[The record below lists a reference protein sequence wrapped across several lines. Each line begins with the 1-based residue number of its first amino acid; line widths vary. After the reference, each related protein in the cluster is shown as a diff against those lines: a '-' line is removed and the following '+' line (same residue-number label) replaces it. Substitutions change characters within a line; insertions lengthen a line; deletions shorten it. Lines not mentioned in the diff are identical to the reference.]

1 MGREGGRGFEGTQGR
16 ARRRHARGRSR
27 SSLSTRPRRL
37 SSAPSRGGT
46 TRPIGTPTK
55 RRSSGRDVDVRF
67 GGEIRTPAGRRRR
80 PPRIVAPTRASRS
93 RSSAVRERR
102 ASTCERVAPDGRR
115 VVSPSRRNFPIA
127 AGVDGSRRPRRSARR
142 VAREFVRPSAA
153 RSTLVTEGT
162 DDSRSPRHNLAR
174 GRARRDTAWARRRHP
189 ARVRSSE
196 PSGAIASC
204 RSSVAA
210 SYLGLAAR
218 AVHQP

>member
-1 MGREGGRGFEGTQGR
+1 MGREGGRGFERTQGWT
-16 ARRRHARGRSR
+16 RRRHACRGSR
-27 SSLSTRPRRL
+27 SSPSTRPRRL

-46 TRPIGTPTK
+46 TRPIGPPTK
-55 RRSSGRDVDVRF
+55 RRSSGRDDDVRF

-93 RSSAVRERR
+93 RSSFVRERR
-102 ASTCERVAPDGRR
+102 ASTCEPVAPDGRR
-115 VVSPSRRNFPIA
+115 VVSPSRRNIPIA
-127 AGVDGSRRPRRSARR
+127 AGVDGSRRPRRSRR
-142 VAREFVRPSAA
+142 RAATKSAA
-153 RSTLVTEGT
+153 RSTLTEGT
-162 DDSRSPRHNLAR
+162 DDDSHSPRHNLAR

-210 SYLGLAAR
+210 SLLGLAAR